1 MALVQF
7 DERTKGIGTITLND
21 PANLNA
27 MSEAMSREFAGVVA
41 TLKARTDLRVLILT
55 GAGRAFSAGG
65 DLQMLEQK
73 TKKGGE
79 ENRQLMHLFYESF
92 LGIRN
97 LGVPLIAA
105 INGHAIGAG
114 LCVASGC
121 DIRVAAEGA
130 KLGMTFTRLG
140 LHPGMGATWFLPRIL
155 GIAAASELLLTARI
169 IEAADALRIGLV
181 SKIVPVAEILSCA
194 DSIAAEIL
202 TCGPESVR
210 QLLASLRTQAPTL
223 DAALEREAL
232 CQSINY
238 ASSEFKEGV
247 RATIEKRAAKF

>member
-1 MALVQF
+1 MALVLF
-7 DERTKGIGTITLND
+7 DERTPGVGTITLND

-27 MSEAMSREFAGVVA
+27 MSEAMSHEFAALVIS
-41 TLKARTDLRVLILT
+41 LKARRDLRAIILS

-73 TKKGGE
+73 TKKSGE
-79 ENRQLMHLFYESF
+79 ENRQLMHLFYDSF
-92 LGIRN
+92 LSIRL

-114 LCVASGC
+114 LCLASGC

-140 LHPGMGATWFLPRIL
+140 LHPGMGATWFLPNIL

-169 IEAADALRIGLV
+169 IESAEAQSIGLV
-181 SKIVPVAEILSCA
+181 SKVVPAADVISCA
-194 DSIAAEIL
+194 DAIAKEIIS
-202 TCGPESVR
+202 CGPQAVR
-210 QLLASLRTQAPTL
+210 QLLASLRNRAPTL

-232 CQSINY
+232 CQSVNY
-238 ASSEFKEGV
+238 ASDEFKEGV

>member
-1 MALVQF
+1 MALVLF
-7 DERTKGIGTITLND
+7 EERTKGVGTITLND

-27 MSEAMSREFAGVVA
+27 MSEAMSREFMTLVVS
-41 TLKARTDLRVLILT
+41 LKARSDLRAIILT

-73 TKKGGE
+73 SKKGGE
-79 ENRQLMHLFYESF
+79 ENRQLMHLFYDSF
-92 LGIRN
+92 LSIRD

-114 LCVASGC
+114 LCLASAC
-121 DIRVAAEGA
+121 DMRVAAEGA

-155 GIAAASELLLTARI
+155 GIAAASELLLSARV
-169 IEAADALRIGLV
+169 IEAADAQRIGLV
-181 SKIVPVAEILSCA
+181 SKVVAVAEILSCA
-194 DSIAAEIL
+194 DAIATEVL
-202 TCGPESVR
+202 SCGPESVR
-210 QLLASLRTQAPTL
+210 QLLASLRNQAPTL
-223 DAALEREAL
+223 AAALEREAL

-247 RATIEKRAAKF
+247 RATIEKRPAKF